1 MNTISPYG
9 SWKSPITSDLIVSGT
24 VGLGQIAIDGDDIYW
39 VEGRPSEAGRS
50 VLVRRT
56 PDGKITDVTPPP
68 FNVRTRVHEY
78 GGAAFAVSDSVVYF
92 SHFADQ
98 RIYCQTLNS
107 PPEPLTPAAKCCY
120 ADAIVDKPRNRLIC
134 VREDNAGKGESVN
147 TIVSINLDNGEDIQ
161 ILTQGNDF
169 YASPRLSPD
178 GVQLSWICWNHPNMP
193 WDGTELWVA
202 EINADGSL
210 GEKYLVAGGVDESIF
225 QPEWSPDG
233 VLYFVSDKSNWWNFY
248 RTPLNPPLARGEARV
263 GTEPNRTPLNPPLLR
278 GEARVGTEAP
288 LASREAGIEN
298 PHLARGEA
306 EIEPLCEM
314 AAEFGLPQWV
324 FGMSTYAFVSESKII
339 CTYTQQGKWH
349 LGSLDLATKQ
359 LTNIETGYTDI
370 SSVKARGETVVFL
383 AGSPIASTA
392 IVQLNLATSQRKI
405 LRKSSDLNIDS
416 GYLSVPEPLEFPTEN
431 GLTAFGFFYPP
442 KNQDFAAPESEKPPL
457 VVKSHGGPTAAT
469 SSSMNLKIQ
478 YWTSRGFA
486 VLDVNYGGSTGYGR
500 EYRRRLQ
507 DSWGIV
513 DVDDCANGAKYL
525 AEQGLVDGERMAI
538 AGGSAGGYTTLCAL
552 TFRDVFKAGASY
564 YGVSDL
570 EALTNDTHKFEARY
584 LDGLIGPYPARKD
597 LYVAR
602 SPIHAAEGLSCPV
615 IFFQGLEDKVVPPNQ
630 AEMMVEIL
638 KAKGLPVAYVA
649 YEGEQHGFRRAE
661 NIKRTLDGE
670 FYFYSRVFGFELAE
684 PVEPVPIYNL

>member
-78 GGAAFAVSDSVVYF
+78 GGASFAVASSTIYF
-92 SHFADQ
+92 SHFADG
-98 RIYCQTLNS
+98 RIYCQTLDS
-107 PPEPLTPAAKCCY
+107 QPETLTPAANCCY
-120 ADAIVDKPRNRLIC
+120 ADMIVDPKGNRLIC
-134 VREDNAGKGESVN
+134 VREDRSGDGEAVN
-147 TIVSINLDNGEDIQ
+147 TIVSINLADGANIQ
-161 ILTQGNDF
+161 ILTQGNNF

-178 GVQLSWICWNHPNMP
+178 GSQLSWICWNHPNMP

-210 GEKYLVAGGVDESIF
+210 GEKNLVAGGVDESIF

-248 RTPLNPPLARGEARV
+248 RTPLPRGEAKRE
-263 GTEPNRTPLNPPLLR
+263 TSLR
-278 GEARVGTEAP
+278 EQQ
-288 LASREAGIEN
+288 
-298 PHLARGEA
+298 
-306 EIEPLCEM
+306 EIEPLCDM

-324 FGMSTYAFVSESKII
+324 FGMSTYAIISENQII

-349 LGSLDLATKQ
+349 LASLNLATKQ

-370 SSVKARGETVVFL
+370 SSVKARGEIVVFL

-392 IVQLNLATSQRKI
+392 IVQLNLATTQREI
-405 LRKSSDLNIDS
+405 MRKSSDLSIDA
-416 GYLSVPEPLEFPTEN
+416 GYLSVPEPLDFPTEN

-442 KNQDFAAPESEKPPL
+442 KNQDFAAPAGEKPPL

-469 SSSMNLKIQ
+469 SSSMNLRIQ

-525 AEQGLVDGERMAI
+525 AEKGLVDNARMAI

-570 EALTNDTHKFEARY
+570 EALATDTHKFEARY
-584 LDGLIGPYPARKD
+584 LDGLIGPYPERKD

-602 SPIHAAEGLSCPV
+602 SPIHSAERLSCPV

-684 PVEPVPIYNL
+684 AVEPVPIYNL